1 MTVAETSPHPFAGGS
16 TVRVAAWGALAL
28 GVLYAAVSAYWA
40 LGGTAGLDILGGRL
54 AELARSPDPLALVG
68 IWLVVALKIVAA
80 ALGVMM
86 LRTPPGP
93 WRRLLLIGTWV
104 AACVL
109 VLYGGFLVAGHI
121 LVVTGFIEAVNP
133 DWAAIYGHLFLWD
146 PWFLLWGLLLL
157 VVAITASRAVP
168 RSP

>member
-16 TVRVAAWGALAL
+16 TVRVWVAAWGALAL

-86 LRTPPGP
+86 LRTPPGS

-104 AACVL
+104 RK
-109 VLYGGFLVAGHI
+109 H
-121 LVVTGFIEAVNP
+121 
-133 DWAAIYGHLFLWD
+133 D
-146 PWFLLWGLLLL
+146 
-157 VVAITASRAVP
+157 P
-168 RSP
+168 RSLRSGCVR